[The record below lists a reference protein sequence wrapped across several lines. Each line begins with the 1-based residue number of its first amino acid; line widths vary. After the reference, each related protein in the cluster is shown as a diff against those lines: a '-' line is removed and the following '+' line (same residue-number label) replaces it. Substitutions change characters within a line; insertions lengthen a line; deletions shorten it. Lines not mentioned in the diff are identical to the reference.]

1 MFPYDSLDE
10 FLADLEK
17 EGELRR
23 IRAEIDAKYDLSG
36 LYAVL
41 GKSGGPAVVC
51 ENMKANNPTPM
62 LTWMLGSWKR
72 TCMALGTATREEAIE
87 KVIRV
92 SQDESTWLEPVIVN
106 TGPCKEIIIP
116 GDEVDVWKQLPA
128 IWGGE
133 LEYNAYITQGL
144 TISKDPETGIRNAG
158 TYRHAFL
165 DTDPNTGEAFSE
177 DVRKRCFASF
187 IGAGANHAGSHQA
200 KMKGKPLE
208 IAIAVGLEPTVL
220 MSGGAVIPYGKD
232 EIAFTGGLRG
242 KPVEM
247 VRCETVDLEVP
258 ATAHFV
264 IEAEILPVSSVED
277 IVTIGPFG
285 EFFGGTLR
293 ANNPMLKTRIKCITR
308 KKDALWPMVV
318 ETHQPP
324 IYEHA
329 RWLNVMETAALYE
342 IRKWV
347 PHVKKIRVPLPPG
360 NMHQGMVVVQIER
373 KPYAHFA
380 KQVMRAVWSM
390 KPGYWAKYIIVVDAD
405 VDPDNWGQIMVA
417 MQNNVQP
424 AQDITISEN
433 NPQIHGWDPSVC
445 GLPVDMDMQMM
456 MTGQSQMGI
465 DATVKVPE
473 RISEDADPRPRWT
486 RASKEL
492 EQRVYDKIKKEL
504 GLT

>member
-10 FLADLEK
+10 FLADLEN
-17 EGELRR
+17 EGELCR
-23 IRAEIDAKYDLSG
+23 IRAEIDAKYDLTG

-41 GKSGGPAVVC
+41 GKIEGPAVVC

-62 LTWMLGSWKR
+62 LTWMWGSWKR

-87 KVIRV
+87 KVIRA
-92 SQDESTWLEPVIVN
+92 SEDESTWLEPVLVN
-106 TGPCKEIIIP
+106 TGPCKEVMIP
-116 GDEVDVWKQLPA
+116 GDEVDVWEQLPA

-133 LEYNAYITQGL
+133 LEHNAYITQGL

-158 TYRHAFL
+158 PYRHAFL
-165 DTDPNTGEAFSE
+165 DTHPTTGEAFSDE
-177 DVRKRCFASF
+177 DRKRCFATF
-187 IGAGANHAGSHQA
+187 IGPGANHAGIHLA
-200 KMKGKPLE
+200 KMNGRPLE

-220 MSGGAVIPYGKD
+220 SSGGAVLPYGKD
-232 EIAFTGGLRG
+232 EIAFAGALRG

-264 IEAEILPVSSVED
+264 IEGEVLAGSRED
-277 IVTIGPFG
+277 LATIGPFG

-293 ANNPMLKTRIKCITR
+293 ATNLMPKTRVKCITR
-308 KKDALWPMVV
+308 KKNPLWPMVV

-329 RWLNVMETAALYE
+329 LWLNVMETAALYE

-347 PHVKKIRVPLPPG
+347 PHVKKIRIPVPPG
-360 NMHQGMVVVQIER
+360 NMHQGVVVVQIER
-373 KPYAHFA
+373 KPYANFA
-380 KQVMRAVWSM
+380 KQVMRAIWSM
-390 KPGYWAKYIIVVDAD
+390 KPGCWAKYIIVVDAD
-405 VDPDNWGQIMVA
+405 VEPDNWAQITVA

-424 AQDITISEN
+424 AQDITISKDG
-433 NPQIHGWDPSVC
+433 PQIHGWDPSVC
-445 GLPVDMDMQMM
+445 GLPEQMPLQM
-456 MTGQSQMGI
+456 LVTGQSQMGI

-473 RISEDADPRPRWT
+473 RIPGDADPRPRWT
-486 RASKEL
+486 RASREL
-492 EQRVYDKIKKEL
+492 EQRVYDKVKDEL
-504 GLT
+504 GLP